1 MFDKVYRHGSRGG
14 AGCMAP
20 GPLQPRK
27 NEVDG
32 GGGFTLWI
40 SLVISFGNR
49 SNAYSSYSSLWM
61 ISRAC
66 PAGHVELPQAN
77 HQKREFDHARSGE
90 CEHVPETPQG

>member
-27 NEVDG
+27 KRSG
-32 GGGFTLWI
+32 WRRWI
-40 SLVISFGNR
+40 YSLVISFGNR